1 MTNKVKTKRK
11 LSNIDFSRED
21 AHIALTSKTINGGPA
36 NGADYALVM
45 KAANQTESIEK
56 MQQVQVTL
64 ELPDF
69 LRRFFNM
76 YYEDAEVLAQLLG
89 YVEEEDESESEDSYD
104 AYIKE
109 RVNSFTILKSL
120 KESEDIAKSFEELDE
135 DSKKAVLETQ
145 SKLES
150 VLKQNEDTG
159 ISGNVKSPK
168 RRVSKK
174 KEISMSEKDT
184 QVEMVE
190 KSQLVS
196 IEKALSETQ
205 ELLKAAQD
213 AIAKFEAEKKEA
225 VRKSRFDAVKTAVG
239 SDEVATVL
247 FKAVGL
253 VEDQVEFEEIV
264 KALGD
269 MKALVEKSD
278 LFQEV
283 GASAEDQAPAIEES
297 GVTKLLKAQFAP
309 K

>member
-36 NGADYALVM
+36 NGVDYALVM

-64 ELPDF
+64 ELPEF

-89 YVEEEDESESEDSYD
+89 YVEEEDDSKSEDSYD

-150 VLKQNEDTG
+150 VLKQKEDTG

-297 GVTKLLKAQFAP
+297 GVTKLLKAQFAT

>member
-64 ELPDF
+64 ELPEF

-109 RVNSFTILKSL
+109 RINSFTILKSL

-159 ISGNVKSPK
+159 ISGNVKSPN

-239 SDEVATVL
+239 NDEVATVL

-297 GVTKLLKAQFAP
+297 GVTKLLKAQFAT

>member
-36 NGADYALVM
+36 NGADYALIL
-45 KAANQTESIEK
+45 KAANQQESIEK

-64 ELPDF
+64 ELPEF
-69 LRRFFNM
+69 LRKFFNV
-76 YYEDAEVLAQLLG
+76 YYEDAEVLARLMG
-89 YVEEEDESESEDSYD
+89 YIPEEKEEGEEWSYEG
-104 AYIKE
+104 YIQE
-109 RVNSFTILKSL
+109 RVDSFTVLKSL
-120 KESEDIAKSFEELDE
+120 QESEDIAKSFEDLDE

-145 SKLES
+145 SKLEGL
-150 VLKQNEDTG
+150 LKQKDETG
-159 ISGNVKSPK
+159 ISGDVKSPK
-168 RRVSKK
+168 RRISKK

-190 KSQLVS
+190 KAQLVS

-213 AIAKFEAEKKEA
+213 AIAKFEADKKEA

-239 SDEVATVL
+239 SEDVATVL

-253 VEDQVEFEEIV
+253 VEDQAEFEEVV
-264 KALGD
+264 KALND

-278 LFQEV
+278 LFKEV

-297 GVTKLLKAQFAP
+297 GVTKLLKAQFAT